1 MLFLTSPLF
10 LFKQSRMLLPGTR
23 VIVCDRLES
32 PLVNILLM
40 TKLPSLDPLC
50 WDMDGLLTLWQ
61 LLIPCSL
68 GNSCYTLGFLIF
80 IIIVRNFL
88 YHSLYILTENSLKH
102 LCSIRAWVPVSFFLS
117 LSLSLRLIPWSAETR
132 LPHSPARASTTLSR
146 RRPVPSPPLERVP
159 GAFVRDASPVSR
171 TLLVFCINQGVSTS
185 FSPSLSC
192 RCLSIARSRS
202 IKGPQQ

>member
-23 VIVCDRLES
+23 VIVWDRLES
-32 PLVNILLM
+32 PLVNILFM
-40 TKLPSLDPLC
+40 TKLLSLNPLS

-80 IIIVRNFL
+80 IIVVRNFL

-102 LCSIRAWVPVSFFLS
+102 LCSIRAWVPVSVFLS
-117 LSLSLRLIPWSAETR
+117 LSLSLFGWFLGAQRLVF
-132 LPHSPARASTTLSR
+132 L
-146 RRPVPSPPLERVP
+146 
-159 GAFVRDASPVSR
+159 
-171 TLLVFCINQGVSTS
+171 TLLPGLLRLFREGALYLHHPSRGCLVPLWGMQVLCQG
-185 FSPSLSC
+185 L
-192 RCLSIARSRS
+192 
-202 IKGPQQ
+202 